1 MAEHASQAVIGWG
14 SYLAIGR
21 GDGVQPDYSDETFDN
36 VMEVTSFE
44 PPDEQGD
51 DVEVT
56 HFESPDRTKEYIR
69 GMIDAGE
76 CAFSVNYNPAVYE
89 SHQTI
94 VSLKASGEVRAFKFV
109 FPDEMETDIFPA
121 YVKGF
126 KPKLG
131 PNDAL
136 TADVTLKVAGANVR
150 TLPTIS

>member
-1 MAEHASQAVIGWG
+1 MAEHATQAVIGWG
-14 SYLAIGR
+14 SNLALGR
-21 GDGVQPDYSDETFDN
+21 GDGPPETFDPI
-36 VMEVTSFE
+36 MEVVSFD
-44 PPDEQGD
+44 PPDEKGD
-51 DVEVT
+51 DIEVT

-76 CAFSVNYNPAVYE
+76 ASFTVNYNPAAYQ
-89 SHQTI
+89 SHQDI
-94 VSLKASGEVRAFKFV
+94 VAMKQSGEIRNFKFT
-109 FPDEMETDIFPA
+109 FPDAMETDAFPA

-136 TADVTLKVAGANVR
+136 TADITLKVAGAVVR

>member
-1 MAEHASQAVIGWG
+1 MAEHATQAVIGWG
-14 SYLAIGR
+14 SVLSLGR
-21 GDGVQPDYSDETFDN
+21 GDGPPETYDE
-36 VMEVTSFE
+36 VMEVVSFE

-56 HFESPDRTKEYIR
+56 HFRSPDRTKEYIR

-76 CAFSVNYNPAVYE
+76 CAFTVSYNPAVYQ
-89 SHQTI
+89 SHQDI
-94 VSLKASGEVRAFKFV
+94 VTLKGTGAIRNWKFV
-109 FPDEMETDIFPA
+109 FPDDMETDVFPA

-136 TADVTLKVAGANVR
+136 QADITLKVAGANVR

>member
-1 MAEHASQAVIGWG
+1 MAEHATQAVIGWG
-14 SYLAIGR
+14 SYLARGN
-21 GDGVQPDYSDETFDN
+21 GDGPPETFTN
-36 VMEVTSFE
+36 ITELTGFE

-51 DVEVT
+51 DIEVT

-76 CAFSVNYNPAVYE
+76 ATFTVNYNPAVYP
-89 SHQTI
+89 SHQQI
-94 VSLKASGEVRAFKFV
+94 VADKQSGAVSNWKFV
-109 FPDEMETDIFPA
+109 FPDSMETDTFPA

-136 TADVTLKVAGANVR
+136 TADVTLKVAGAVVR
-150 TLPTIS
+150 ELPEIS